1 MEVVYLVAFFYGSL
15 SFISDLISDSNIFVN
30 YKTISEILFS
40 LLTLYFIFYNKFMSF
55 FITSVYSIGGL
66 VSYLFAPH
74 IVDALV
80 WKISIY
86 FSIPVFIY
94 HLFNYKNLLK
104 DLSQDNLKSFFLFV
118 VPAIIILMLL
128 ALVEDYLVPEEYG
141 TKKLVDK
148 VIQTI
153 MVIILLYLTNF
164 TAYVK
169 ENCFKNA
176 PESLLLFNSFLL
188 GWFGYVSFSS
198 IFYSSFSH
206 LLNINNDNEKT
217 TIL

>member
-1 MEVVYLVAFFYGSL
+1 MELVYLVAFFYGSL

-118 VPAIIILMLL
+118 VPAIIFLMLYKEL
-128 ALVEDYLVPEEYG
+128 YNCVNF
-141 TKKLVDK
+141 
-148 VIQTI
+148 VICGSHSFLTPTEFDAIQSFI
-153 MVIILLYLTNF
+153 KYLYLNP
-164 TAYVK
+164 K
-169 ENCFKNA
+169 I
-176 PESLLLFNSFLL
+176 
-188 GWFGYVSFSS
+188 SS
-198 IFYSSFSH
+198 DTFVFIIY
-206 LLNINNDNEKT
+206 
-217 TIL
+217 